1 MWRKILAVIIGGTAG
16 LILGFML
23 FLIFETL
30 YAFFCGQLIGII
42 LALIIYQRTTGETIT
57 TTEIATDSILGLA
70 GGFIGAIIAMK
81 LFLPKNDFPLIE
93 AIIGL
98 YLGMILG
105 TIIGIVNFNKK
116 RSRSEADTTQ

>member
-81 LFLPKNDFPLIE
+81 LCLPKNDFPLIE